1 MTAPANNKQAQRQAA
16 FQKRLRVPAAT
27 AKQASHQMMEN
38 FLREVPLKEGGI
50 IAGYWPVN
58 AEINV
63 MPLLVQLLHKGYACA
78 LPQVIKKMP
87 PLIFRSWNEKMPM
100 QANMYNIKEPD
111 PTKSAIVRPDVVI
124 VPLLAFDAAGHRLG
138 YGAGCYDQALRHLKS
153 TGQVLAV
160 GVAYDL
166 QKIDKVLAEPHDCPM
181 DMVVTERTVYRIQAA
196 AAAGG
201 QAK

>member
-16 FQKRLRVPAAT
+16 FQKRLRVTAA
-27 AKQASHQMMEN
+27 AGKQASHQMMEN
-38 FLREVPLKEGGI
+38 FLRDVPLKAGAV

-63 MPLLVQLLHKGYACA
+63 MPLMVQLLHKGYACA

-87 PLIFRSWNEKMPM
+87 PLIFRSWNEKMPLRP
-100 QANMYNIKEPD
+100 NVYNIKEPD

-124 VPLLAFDAAGHRLG
+124 VPMLAFDAAGHRLG
-138 YGAGCYDQALRHLKS
+138 YGAGCYDQTLQHLRS
-153 TGQVLAV
+153 TGQVLVV

-166 QKIDKVLAEPHDCPM
+166 QKIDRVMAENHDCPM
-181 DMVVTERTVYRIQAA
+181 DMIVTEKTIYRIQAA
-196 AAAGG
+196 AVAGG